1 MTKASKAIY
10 KKADTFSKLANT
22 RGYRSRS
29 AIKLLEIQKKDNFI
43 KPNAKVL
50 DLGSSPGWWCQ
61 VSNEIVGKNGIIF
74 GVDVKAMKPLNAVN
88 FINKGLE
95 NLCVGDFE
103 VLNKNILPFD
113 VVLSD
118 IAPNISGI
126 RDRDNALMDAVLI
139 EIRQCID
146 NFLKVNGTALCKV
159 FHGENFDKLM
169 IYMKTNFQKVKI
181 RKPDSSRANSKET
194 YILGVGK
201 KKWVN

>member
-1 MTKASKAIY
+1 MTKSSKALY
-10 KKADTFSKLANT
+10 KKADTFSKLAKT
-22 RGYRSRS
+22 HGYRSRS

-43 KPNAKVL
+43 KPHAKVL
-50 DLGSSPGWWCQ
+50 DLGSSPGGWSQ
-61 VSNEIVGKNGIIF
+61 VSNEIVGKNGLIF
-74 GVDVKAMKPLNAVN
+74 GVDKKIMQPLKSVHFVN
-88 FINKGLE
+88 KDLE
-95 NLCVGDFE
+95 NLCESDFE
-103 VLNKNILPFD
+103 VLNENILPFD

-126 RDRDNALMDAVLI
+126 RDRDNALMDAILI

-201 KKWVN
+201 KK

>member
-1 MTKASKAIY
+1 MSKSSKAIY
-10 KKADTFSKLANT
+10 KKADTFSKLAKT

-43 KPNAKVL
+43 KPRAKVL
-50 DLGSSPGWWCQ
+50 DLGSSPGGWSQ
-61 VSNEIVGKNGIIF
+61 VSNEIVGKNGLIF
-74 GVDVKAMKPLNAVN
+74 GVDKKIMQPLKSVH
-88 FINKGLE
+88 FVNKGLE
-95 NLCVGDFE
+95 NLCESDFE
-103 VLNKNILPFD
+103 VLNENILPFD

-126 RDRDNALMDAVLI
+126 RDRDNALMDAILI

-201 KKWVN
+201 KK

>member
-1 MTKASKAIY
+1 MTKSSKAIY
-10 KKADTFSKLANT
+10 KKADTFSKLAKT

-43 KPNAKVL
+43 KPHAKVL
-50 DLGSSPGWWCQ
+50 DLGSSPGGWSQ
-61 VSNEIVGKNGIIF
+61 VSNEIVGKNGLIF
-74 GVDVKAMKPLNAVN
+74 GVDKKIMQPLKSVH
-88 FINKGLE
+88 FVNKGLE
-95 NLCVGDFE
+95 NLCESDFE
-103 VLNKNILPFD
+103 VLNENILPFD

-126 RDRDNALMDAVLI
+126 RDRDNALMDSILI

-201 KKWVN
+201 KK

>member
-1 MTKASKAIY
+1 MTKSSKALY
-10 KKADTFSKLANT
+10 KKADTFSKLAKT
-22 RGYRSRS
+22 HGYRSRS

-43 KPNAKVL
+43 KPHAKVL
-50 DLGSSPGWWCQ
+50 DLGSSPGGWSQ
-61 VSNEIVGKNGIIF
+61 VSNEIVGKNGLIF
-74 GVDVKAMKPLNAVN
+74 GVDKKIMQPLKSVH
-88 FINKGLE
+88 FVNKGLE
-95 NLCVGDFE
+95 NLSESDFE
-103 VLNKNILPFD
+103 VLNENILPFD

-126 RDRDNALMDAVLI
+126 RDRDNALMDAILI

-201 KKWVN
+201 KK

>member
-1 MTKASKAIY
+1 MTKSSKAIY
-10 KKADTFSKLANT
+10 KKADTFSKLAKT
-22 RGYRSRS
+22 HGYRSRS

-43 KPNAKVL
+43 KPHAKVL
-50 DLGSSPGWWCQ
+50 DLGSSPGGWSQ
-61 VSNEIVGKNGIIF
+61 VSNEIVGKNGLIF
-74 GVDVKAMKPLNAVN
+74 GVDKKIMQPLKSVH
-88 FINKGLE
+88 FVNKGLE
-95 NLCVGDFE
+95 NLCESDFE
-103 VLNKNILPFD
+103 VLNENILPFD

-126 RDRDNALMDAVLI
+126 RDRDNALMDAILI

-146 NFLKVNGTALCKV
+146 NFLKINGNALCKV

-201 KKWVN
+201 KK

>member
-1 MTKASKAIY
+1 MTKSSKALY
-10 KKADTFSKLANT
+10 KKADTFSKLAKT
-22 RGYRSRS
+22 HGYRSRS

-43 KPNAKVL
+43 KPRAKVL
-50 DLGSSPGWWCQ
+50 DLGSSPGGWSQ
-61 VSNEIVGKNGIIF
+61 VSNEIVGKNGLIF
-74 GVDVKAMKPLNAVN
+74 GVDKKIMQPLKSVH
-88 FINKGLE
+88 FVNKGLE
-95 NLCVGDFE
+95 NLCESDFE

-126 RDRDNALMDAVLI
+126 RDRDNALMDAILI

-201 KKWVN
+201 KK

>member
-1 MTKASKAIY
+1 MTKSSKAIY
-10 KKADTFSKLANT
+10 KKADTFSKLAKT
-22 RGYRSRS
+22 HGYRSRS

-43 KPNAKVL
+43 KPHAKVL
-50 DLGSSPGWWCQ
+50 DLGSSPGGWSQ
-61 VSNEIVGKNGIIF
+61 VSKEIVGKKGLIF
-74 GVDVKAMKPLNAVN
+74 GVDKKIMQPLKSVY

-95 NLCVGDFE
+95 KLCVSDFE
-103 VLNKNILPFD
+103 VLNENILPFD

-126 RDRDNALMDAVLI
+126 RDRDNALMDAILI

-146 NFLKVNGTALCKV
+146 NFLKVEGTALCKV

-201 KKWVN
+201 KK

>member
-1 MTKASKAIY
+1 LTKSSKAIY
-10 KKADTFSKLANT
+10 KKADTFSKLAKT

-43 KPNAKVL
+43 KPHAKVL
-50 DLGSSPGWWCQ
+50 DLGSSPGGWSQ
-61 VSNEIVGKNGIIF
+61 VSNEIVGKNGLIF
-74 GVDVKAMKPLNAVN
+74 GVDKKIMQPLKSVH
-88 FINKGLE
+88 FVNKGLE
-95 NLCVGDFE
+95 NLCESDFE
-103 VLNKNILPFD
+103 VLNENILPFD

-126 RDRDNALMDAVLI
+126 RDRDNALMDAILI

-169 IYMKTNFQKVKI
+169 IYMKTNFQKVRI

-201 KKWVN
+201 KK

>member
-1 MTKASKAIY
+1 MTKSSKAIY
-10 KKADTFSKLANT
+10 KKADTFSKLAKT
-22 RGYRSRS
+22 HGYRSRS

-43 KPNAKVL
+43 KPRAKVL
-50 DLGSSPGWWCQ
+50 DLGSSPGGWSQ
-61 VSNEIVGKNGIIF
+61 VSNEIVGKNGLIF
-74 GVDVKAMKPLNAVN
+74 GVDKKIMQPLKSVH
-88 FINKGLE
+88 FVNKGLE
-95 NLCVGDFE
+95 NLCESDFE
-103 VLNKNILPFD
+103 VLNENILPFD

-126 RDRDNALMDAVLI
+126 RDRDNALMDAILI

-201 KKWVN
+201 KK

>member
-1 MTKASKAIY
+1 MTKSSKAIY
-10 KKADTFSKLANT
+10 KKADTFSKLAKT

-43 KPNAKVL
+43 KPSAKVL
-50 DLGSSPGWWCQ
+50 DLGSSPGGWSQ
-61 VSNEIVGKNGIIF
+61 VSKEIVGKNGLII
-74 GVDVKAMKPLNAVN
+74 GEEKKIIRPLKSVH
-88 FINKGLE
+88 FVNKGLE
-95 NLCVGDFE
+95 NLCDSDFE
-103 VLNKNILPFD
+103 VLNENILPFD

-126 RDRDNALMDAVLI
+126 RDRDNALMDAILI
-139 EIRQCID
+139 EIRQCLD

-201 KKWVN
+201 KK

>member
-1 MTKASKAIY
+1 MTKSSKAIY
-10 KKADTFSKLANT
+10 KKADTFSKLAKT

-43 KPNAKVL
+43 KPRAKVL
-50 DLGSSPGWWCQ
+50 DLGSSPGGWSQ
-61 VSNEIVGKNGIIF
+61 VSNEIVGKKGLIC
-74 GVDVKAMKPLNAVN
+74 GVDKKIMQPLKSVH
-88 FINKGLE
+88 FVNKGLE
-95 NLCVGDFE
+95 NLCESDFE
-103 VLNKNILPFD
+103 VLNENILPFD

-181 RKPDSSRANSKET
+181 RKPDSSRAKSKET

-201 KKWVN
+201 KK

>member
-1 MTKASKAIY
+1 MTKSSKAIY
-10 KKADTFSKLANT
+10 KKADTFSKLAKT
-22 RGYRSRS
+22 HGYRSRS

-43 KPNAKVL
+43 KPHAKVL
-50 DLGSSPGWWCQ
+50 DLGSSPGGWSQ
-61 VSNEIVGKNGIIF
+61 VSNEI
-74 GVDVKAMKPLNAVN
+74 GVDKKIMRPLKSVH
-88 FINKGLE
+88 FVNKGLE
-95 NLCVGDFE
+95 NLCESDFE
-103 VLNKNILPFD
+103 VLNENILPFD

-126 RDRDNALMDAVLI
+126 RDRDNALMDAILI

-201 KKWVN
+201 KK

>member
-1 MTKASKAIY
+1 MTKSSKAIY
-10 KKADTFSKLANT
+10 KKADTFSKLAKT
-22 RGYRSRS
+22 QGYRSRS
-29 AIKLLEIQKKDNFI
+29 AIKLLEIQKKDKLI
-43 KPNAKVL
+43 KINDKVL
-50 DLGSSPGWWCQ
+50 DLGSSPGGWSQ
-61 VSNEIVGKNGIIF
+61 VSKEIVGKNGLIF
-74 GVDVKAMKPLNAVN
+74 AVDKKIMQPLKAVH

-95 NLCVGDFE
+95 SLRKNDFE
-103 VLNKNILPFD
+103 VLNENILPFD

-126 RDRDNALMDAVLI
+126 RDRDNALMEAILMD
-139 EIRQCID
+139 IRLCID
-146 NFLKVNGTALCKV
+146 NFLKVRGTALCKV

-201 KKWVN
+201 KK

>member
-1 MTKASKAIY
+1 MTKSSKTIY
-10 KKADTFSKLANT
+10 KKADTFSKLAKT
-22 RGYRSRS
+22 HGYRSRS

-43 KPNAKVL
+43 KPCAKVL
-50 DLGSSPGWWCQ
+50 DLGSSPGGWSQ
-61 VSNEIVGKNGIIF
+61 VSNEIVGKNGLIF
-74 GVDVKAMKPLNAVN
+74 GVDKKIMQPLKSVH
-88 FINKGLE
+88 FVNKGLE
-95 NLCVGDFE
+95 NLCESDFE
-103 VLNKNILPFD
+103 VLNENILPFD

-126 RDRDNALMDAVLI
+126 RDRDNALMDAILI

-201 KKWVN
+201 KK

>member
-1 MTKASKAIY
+1 MTKSSKAIY
-10 KKADTFSKLANT
+10 KKADTFSKLAKT
-22 RGYRSRS
+22 HGYRSRS

-43 KPNAKVL
+43 KPRAKVL
-50 DLGSSPGWWCQ
+50 DLGSSPGGWSQ
-61 VSNEIVGKNGIIF
+61 VSSEIVGKNGLIF
-74 GVDVKAMKPLNAVN
+74 GVDKKIMQPLKSVH
-88 FINKGLE
+88 FVNKGLE
-95 NLCVGDFE
+95 NLCESDFE
-103 VLNKNILPFD
+103 VLNENILPFD

-126 RDRDNALMDAVLI
+126 RDRDNALMDAILI

-201 KKWVN
+201 KK

>member
-1 MTKASKAIY
+1 MTKSSKAIY
-10 KKADTFSKLANT
+10 KKADTFSKLAKT
-22 RGYRSRS
+22 HGYRSRS

-43 KPNAKVL
+43 KPHAKVL
-50 DLGSSPGWWCQ
+50 DLGSSPGGWSQ
-61 VSNEIVGKNGIIF
+61 VSNEIVGKNGLIF
-74 GVDVKAMKPLNAVN
+74 GVDKKIMQPLKSVH
-88 FINKGLE
+88 FVNKGLE
-95 NLCVGDFE
+95 NLCESDFE
-103 VLNKNILPFD
+103 VLNENILPFD

-126 RDRDNALMDAVLI
+126 RDRDNALMDAILI
-139 EIRQCID
+139 EIRLCLD

-159 FHGENFDKLM
+159 FHGENFEKLM

-201 KKWVN
+201 KK

>member
-1 MTKASKAIY
+1 MTKSSKAIY
-10 KKADTFSKLANT
+10 KKADTFSKLAKT

-43 KPNAKVL
+43 KPHAKVL
-50 DLGSSPGWWCQ
+50 DLGSSPGGWSQ
-61 VSNEIVGKNGIIF
+61 VSNEIVGKNGLIF
-74 GVDVKAMKPLNAVN
+74 GVDKKIMQPLKSVH
-88 FINKGLE
+88 FVNKGLE
-95 NLCVGDFE
+95 NLSESDFE
-103 VLNKNILPFD
+103 VLNENILPFD

-126 RDRDNALMDAVLI
+126 RDRDNALMDAILI

-201 KKWVN
+201 KK

>member
-1 MTKASKAIY
+1 MTKSSKALY
-10 KKADTFSKLANT
+10 KKADTFSKLAKT
-22 RGYRSRS
+22 HGYRSRS

-43 KPNAKVL
+43 KPRAKVL
-50 DLGSSPGWWCQ
+50 DLGSSPGGWSQ
-61 VSNEIVGKNGIIF
+61 VSNEIVGKNGLIF
-74 GVDVKAMKPLNAVN
+74 GVDKKIMQPLKSVH
-88 FINKGLE
+88 FVNKGLE
-95 NLCVGDFE
+95 NLCESDFE
-103 VLNKNILPFD
+103 VLNENILPFD

-126 RDRDNALMDAVLI
+126 RDRDNALMDAILI

-159 FHGENFDKLM
+159 FHGENFEKLM

-201 KKWVN
+201 KK

>member
-1 MTKASKAIY
+1 MTKSSKAIY
-10 KKADTFSKLANT
+10 RKGDTFSKLAKA
-22 RGYRSRS
+22 RGFRSRS
-29 AIKLLEIQKKDNFI
+29 ALKLLEIQKKDNFI
-43 KPNAKVL
+43 KPSSRIL
-50 DLGSSPGWWCQ
+50 DLGSSPGGWSQ
-61 VSNEIVGKNGIIF
+61 VCLQIVGKKGFILSVDKKIMEPLK
-74 GVDVKAMKPLNAVN
+74 GVNYLN
-88 FINKGLE
+88 KELE
-95 NLCVGDFE
+95 NLKESDFE
-103 VLNKNILPFD
+103 NFDENILPFD

-126 RDRDNALMDAVLI
+126 RDRDNALMDAILI

-146 NFLKVNGTALCKV
+146 NFLKVEGTALCKV

-201 KKWVN
+201 KK

>member
-1 MTKASKAIY
+1 MTKSSKAVY
-10 KKADTFSKLANT
+10 KKADTFSKLAKT

-43 KPNAKVL
+43 KPRAKVL
-50 DLGSSPGWWCQ
+50 DLGSSPGGWSQ
-61 VSNEIVGKNGIIF
+61 VSNEIVGKNGLIF
-74 GVDVKAMKPLNAVN
+74 GVDKKIMQPLKSVH
-88 FINKGLE
+88 FVNKGLE
-95 NLCVGDFE
+95 NLCESDFE
-103 VLNKNILPFD
+103 VLNENILPFD

-126 RDRDNALMDAVLI
+126 RDRDNALMDAILI

-201 KKWVN
+201 KK

>member
-1 MTKASKAIY
+1 MTKSSKAIY
-10 KKADTFSKLANT
+10 KKADTFSKLAKAH
-22 RGYRSRS
+22 GYRSRS

-50 DLGSSPGWWCQ
+50 DLGSSPGGWSQ
-61 VSNEIVGKNGIIF
+61 VSNEIVGKNGLIF
-74 GVDVKAMKPLNAVN
+74 GVDKKIMQPLKSVH
-88 FINKGLE
+88 FVNKGLE
-95 NLCVGDFE
+95 NLCESDFE
-103 VLNKNILPFD
+103 VLNENILPFD

-126 RDRDNALMDAVLI
+126 RDRDNALMDAILI

-201 KKWVN
+201 KK

>member
-1 MTKASKAIY
+1 MTKSSKAIY
-10 KKADTFSKLANT
+10 KKADTFSKLAKT

-43 KPNAKVL
+43 KPRAKVL
-50 DLGSSPGWWCQ
+50 DLGSSPGGWSQ
-61 VSNEIVGKNGIIF
+61 VSNEIVGKKGLIF
-74 GVDVKAMKPLNAVN
+74 GVDKKIMQPLKSVH
-88 FINKGLE
+88 FVNKGLE
-95 NLCVGDFE
+95 NLCESDFE
-103 VLNKNILPFD
+103 VLNENILPFD

-126 RDRDNALMDAVLI
+126 RDRDNALMDAILI

-201 KKWVN
+201 KK

>member
-1 MTKASKAIY
+1 HLNLTKSSKALY
-10 KKADTFSKLANT
+10 KKADTFSKLAKT

-43 KPNAKVL
+43 KPRAKVL
-50 DLGSSPGWWCQ
+50 DLGSSPGGWSQ
-61 VSNEIVGKNGIIF
+61 VSNEIVGKNGLIF
-74 GVDVKAMKPLNAVN
+74 GVDKKIMQPLKSVH
-88 FINKGLE
+88 FVNKGLE
-95 NLCVGDFE
+95 NLCESDFE
-103 VLNKNILPFD
+103 VLNENILPFD

-126 RDRDNALMDAVLI
+126 RDRDNALMDAILI

-201 KKWVN
+201 KK

>member
-1 MTKASKAIY
+1 MTKSSKAVY
-10 KKADTFSKLANT
+10 KKADTFSKLAKT
-22 RGYRSRS
+22 SGYRSRS

-43 KPNAKVL
+43 KPRAKVL
-50 DLGSSPGWWCQ
+50 DLGSSPGGWSQ
-61 VSNEIVGKNGIIF
+61 VSNEIVGKNGLIF
-74 GVDVKAMKPLNAVN
+74 GVDKKIMQPLKSVH
-88 FINKGLE
+88 FVNKGLE
-95 NLCVGDFE
+95 NLCESDFE
-103 VLNKNILPFD
+103 VLNENILPFD

-126 RDRDNALMDAVLI
+126 RDRDNALMDAILI

-181 RKPDSSRANSKET
+181 RKPDSSRANSRET

-201 KKWVN
+201 KK